1 MSTRS
6 RSTTARSCRRDLDAQ
21 LVLARTDEVA
31 VDAITGSGTGLFALQ
46 TDGASPLDVR
56 DAGPDHGRMVAYER
70 VVIVFDGKNFDVKV
84 EPGKIGPAVAVTE

>member
-1 MSTRS
+1 
-6 RSTTARSCRRDLDAQ
+6 
-21 LVLARTDEVA
+21 VLARTDEVA

>member
-1 MSTRS
+1 MTV
-6 RSTTARSCRRDLDAQ
+6 RSCRRDLDAQ